1 MIQSR
6 ILFKQGN
13 NMTKLS
19 LVAAL
24 AVSTAFAGGDIT
36 PVEPSVEALA
46 AVKADCDKAT
56 TISGKAQVYY
66 YGTDANGKGDLLKKE
81 TSSTAG
87 AVTFDV
93 AHKLFDGVTANF
105 TAVGYVNFGNDF
117 GVNDFEGQPNGAYLN
132 VANLTATFGGTILIA
147 GRQLIDSPMF
157 GSFDWLLA
165 PSSYEAYTLVNSSI
179 SNVTLVGTYVTQ
191 FRDVNTGNNW
201 IDLTKQG
208 EGDHYAV
215 GAVYG
220 ADALNASVWYYNI
233 DIADYTQVYADA
245 SYNFGSVN
253 VAAQVASTDYGVAE
267 DSMAYAVKVAAKV
280 ANIDLT
286 AAVSI
291 VSDNAAG
298 FVSRD
303 GFYTSSWNTFTSA
316 VSEANEDTLSWK
328 IGASTEL
335 AGLNTEVSYAQ
346 YGDEG
351 SELDVI
357 LGYDITD
364 AINLAVVY
372 TSTDYDVVVDEADAD
387 NALEIMATYTF

>member
-1 MIQSR
+1 
-6 ILFKQGN
+6 
-13 NMTKLS
+13 MTKLS

-24 AVSTAFAGGDIT
+24 AVSIAFAGGDIAPMEPT
-36 PVEPSVEALA
+36 IEAPVIA
-46 AVKADCDKAT
+46 KADCDKAT

-66 YGTDANGKGDLLKKE
+66 YGTDANGKGDLFKKE

-87 AVTFDV
+87 AVTFDI
-93 AHKLFDGVTANF
+93 AHKLFTSVTANF
-105 TAVGYVNFGNDF
+105 TTVGYVNFGDDF

-132 VANLTATFGGTILIA
+132 VANLTATFGGTTLIA

-165 PSSYEAYTLVNSSI
+165 PSSFEAYTLVNSSI
-179 SNVTLVGTYVTQ
+179 SNLTLVGTYVTQ
-191 FRDVNTGNNW
+191 FRDVNTGNKW
-201 IDLTKQG
+201 IDLTKK
-208 EGDHYAV
+208 GDGNHYAA

-220 ADALNASVWYYNI
+220 ADTFNASLWYYNI
-233 DIADYTQVYADA
+233 DVADYTQVYADA

-253 VAAQVASTDYGVAE
+253 VAAQVASTDYGLAE
-267 DSMAYAVKVAAKV
+267 DSIAYAVKVAAKI
-280 ANIDLT
+280 ATIDLT
-286 AAVSI
+286 AAVSM

-303 GFYTSSWNTFTSA
+303 GFYTSSWNTFASGI
-316 VSEANEDTLSWK
+316 SETNENTLSWK
-328 IGASTEL
+328 IGAATEL

-364 AINLAVVY
+364 AVNLAVAY
-372 TSTDYDVVVDEADAD
+372 TSTDYDVVVDTADAD